1 MKKLIIAI
9 DLGSTKVVCAVG
21 EKTASGV
28 KIIAVEQAPSKG
40 IARGAVVNIQ
50 QAMDI
55 VSPII
60 SKVENNIQE
69 NIKEIFVGVSGQHI
83 RCTSNSEKIIR
94 SNPDDLITITE
105 IENIS
110 NNMYNIS
117 HQIDERVIHVIPQ
130 SFNIDDFMGITTPI
144 GMMGKE
150 VNANFKL
157 VIGKGTS
164 IDYTNNVIKRGG
176 YKVRGQIFNHLA
188 FSKAVV
194 HEEECEIGVAIVDI
208 GGGTTDLIIIQDN
221 IVRHVAVIP
230 FGGNSITE
238 DIRMGCGVSLKQAEQ
253 LKIDHGSC
261 FSEYAPEGRSIVI
274 PSVTG
279 NENKE
284 LSYKLLAEII
294 EARTAE
300 ILEAVDYEINLSG
313 YKESLRAGLVITGGT
328 AELSNIG
335 KLASLITGL
344 QTRGAVPI
352 SDIEV
357 DDDLMNIRKP
367 HLSNAIGLVL
377 KGYEILEKEGGIYGT
392 TTPMINS
399 LFGEINNGEEKKET
413 KKEGEEEGGEE
424 PKKKEKM
431 GYFARIKKS
440 LSSDNIF
447 NDNNA

>member
-1 MKKLIIAI
+1 MRKLIVAI

-28 KIIAVEQAPSKG
+28 KVIALNQAPSKG
-40 IARGAVVNIQ
+40 IMRGNVVNIQ
-50 QAMDI
+50 QVMD
-55 VSPII
+55 SLTPII

-69 NIKEIFVGVSGQHI
+69 NIKEIFVGVSGQQI
-83 RCTSNSEKIIR
+83 KCISNSEKIIR
-94 SNPDDLITITE
+94 STPDELITTTE
-105 IENIS
+105 IEEIS
-110 NNMYNIS
+110 NNMYKIT
-117 HQIDERVIHVIPQ
+117 HQIDEQVIHVIPQ

-144 GMMGKE
+144 GMIGKQI
-150 VNANFKL
+150 NANFKL
-157 VIGKGTS
+157 VVGKKNS
-164 IDYTNNVIKRGG
+164 VEYTNNVIKRGG
-176 YKVRGQIFNHLA
+176 YKVRGQVFNHLA

-221 IVRHVAVIP
+221 IVRHAAVIP

-261 FSEYAPEGRSIVI
+261 FSEYAPEGKSIVI

-328 AELSNIG
+328 AELSNIC
-335 KLASLITGL
+335 KLASLVTGL
-344 QTRGAVPI
+344 QTRVAVPI
-352 SDIEV
+352 TDIEV
-357 DDDLMNIRKP
+357 ADELPDIRKP
-367 HLSNAIGLVL
+367 QLANAVGLVMN
-377 KGYEILEKEGGIYGT
+377 GYEILEKEGGIYGT
-392 TTPMINS
+392 TTPFITS
-399 LFGEINNGEEKKET
+399 FFEEKDD
-413 KKEGEEEGGEE
+413 KKEKEAEE
-424 PKKKEKM
+424 PKKKEKV
-431 GYFARIKKS
+431 GYFTRLKQTF
-440 LSSDNIF
+440 SSDNLF
-447 NDNNA
+447 DDNKA